1 MRTRLFLTNREGA
14 KDTKEEQKVIVIK
27 LVKLR
32 CCTIVSNRQDACSTK
47 NRLSGGTGILP
58 VQKRLIEN
66 GATYE
71 LNLLN
76 PLQNQLPNFFRNMF
90 QATRRRLA
98 IWYTAVTAV
107 LLLVFATGFYFYV
120 RHTLIDRID
129 DTLNHVVEVIE
140 RTLVIEPLAFPNTKN
155 KNKLQV
161 NIQAS
166 FPDSSDAVE
175 DDHID
180 LEWFSPTGELLWSTL
195 SEPLNI
201 PIHANRTGETVWI
214 INNKLQSAQNYSLR
228 QVTQRVQIG
237 RQVLGYLRVS
247 HPWFEVTKPIRQ
259 LILDLILGAGLTL
272 ICVAAI
278 GWLLSGLA
286 MAPVRESYGRLKQF
300 TADASHELRN
310 PIATIQTN
318 VQVALAEPD
327 IEPQQHQQLQVI
339 ERLTRRLGRLV
350 DDLLFLA
357 RQDSGI
363 VQQQWIDVPL
373 DALLMEVIEEQQAIA
388 TTQNLSISLEIVDLP
403 NAEDNFT
410 LLGDW
415 DQLARLFTNLV
426 SNAVQ
431 YTPSGGEIEVEL
443 QLAAKN
449 KRNSPMLNPA
459 LQIKVTDTGIGI
471 SAEALPH
478 LFDRFYRA
486 DPARTH
492 RSAAGSGLGLAIAKA
507 IVENHRGQIRI
518 DSQVDRGTA
527 VTVTLPAHKS
537 EASHL

>member
-1 MRTRLFLTNREGA
+1 
-14 KDTKEEQKVIVIK
+14 
-27 LVKLR
+27 
-32 CCTIVSNRQDACSTK
+32 
-47 NRLSGGTGILP
+47 
-58 VQKRLIEN
+58 
-66 GATYE
+66 
-71 LNLLN
+71 
-76 PLQNQLPNFFRNMF
+76 MF
-90 QATRRRLA
+90 QTTRRRLA

-120 RHTLIDRID
+120 RTTLIDRID

-140 RTLVIEPLAFPNTKN
+140 RTLVIEPLSLPATKD
-155 KNKLQV
+155 KKKLQV

-166 FPDSSDAVE
+166 FRDSTDAVE

-214 INNKLQSAQNYSLR
+214 INNKSQSDQNYSLR
-228 QVTQRVQIG
+228 QVTQRVEIG

-363 VQQQWIDVPL
+363 VQQQWIEVPL

-388 TTQNLSISLEIVDLP
+388 TTQNLSLSLEIVDLP
-403 NAEDNFT
+403 NAEENFT

-449 KRNSPMLNPA
+449 KRNSPMLHPA

-537 EASHL
+537 EASRL